1 MKQVEGKI
9 KHCGLEAKR
18 AELTEKELKPLPE
31 DLKVYRQASQHEK
44 NVFQHT

>member
-1 MKQVEGKI
+1 MEMKQVEGKI

-31 DLKVYRQASQHEK
+31 DLKVYRQAEK
-44 NVFQHT
+44 SYKTI